1 MGNGRYGSR
10 LDKPVTVTILLYGN
24 DCEVRFVSDQ
34 CQQLALKLSAI
45 GLPAASLISAE
56 AMADTAGQTR
66 LGSGIRLLDD
76 FFAGGLPLGSIVE
89 WGAPFGQG
97 GRELLVRYLASVTK
111 EHWILWVH
119 ARACLTVYPPA
130 WMARGL
136 SLERLRFAVTAEPL
150 EDLRAVFLEPFFRVI
165 VLDAPPMFS
174 KDDCAFVARR
184 ARVQRQL
191 IILVRDHQLN
201 ASRGNVWARLRVN
214 CWFEPGPSQ
223 YRLRVLRG
231 LSPRQLSLR
240 EGDLTL

>member
-1 MGNGRYGSR
+1 MSA
-10 LDKPVTVTILLYGN
+10 
-24 DCEVRFVSDQ
+24 Q

-45 GLPAASLISAE
+45 GLPTASLISAE
-56 AMADTAGQTR
+56 TMADGAEHLR
-66 LGSGIRLLDD
+66 LCSGIRLLDD
-76 FFAGGLPLGSIVE
+76 FFAGGLPLGTMIE

-97 GRELLVRYLASVTK
+97 GREILVRYLASVSK
-111 EHWILWVH
+111 EHWVLWVH

-136 SLERLRFAVTAEPL
+136 ALEKIRFAVTAQPL
-150 EDLRAVFLEPFFRVI
+150 EDLRAVFLERFFRVI
-165 VLDAPPMFS
+165 ILDAPPIFS

-184 ARVQRQL
+184 ARVQQQL
-191 IILVRDHQLN
+191 VILVRDHLLN

-214 CWFEPGPSQ
+214 CRYEPAPQQ

-240 EGDLTL
+240 EEDLKL